1 MLTKEKIPIRAN
13 QVSLALLV
21 RAGEEAEEK
30 ELPGQAVDCYKMVYD
45 LSNDKEIANRIS
57 YLEKEHYSDR

>member
-1 MLTKEKIPIRAN
+1 MIRRQNKAN
-13 QVSLALLV
+13 CQYVSTL
-21 RAGEEAEEK
+21 
-30 ELPGQAVDCYKMVYD
+30 DCYKMVYD